1 MKRLL
6 LILALPVCGWADDV
20 APLEK
25 VKAGMA
31 ALKSVYLEFTQE
43 RHLSLFAEPLKS
55 EGVMLIE
62 KPDRIRWET
71 TAPYQTILL
80 GDHKSVAQFEDGK
93 KLKLGFPQMLQRVM
107 EQMTWMHQGNL
118 DALTADYTVTVTNT
132 SIVLIPKD
140 ANIRGM
146 LAAIEMHMAPEFVA
160 VREIVMREPAG
171 DSTRIIL
178 ANERRDVTYPVGTF
192 DQSKPLPLADVKRA
206 VNHAP

>member
-1 MKRLL
+1 MKRLALL
-6 LILALPVCGWADDV
+6 LIFPVGLWADDAV
-20 APLEK
+20 PLEK
-25 VKAGMA
+25 IKAGLA

-71 TAPYQTILL
+71 TAPYSTILL

-118 DALTADYTVTVTNT
+118 DALTADYTVTLTNT
-132 SIVLIPKD
+132 TIKLVPKD
-140 ANIRGM
+140 ANVRAI
-146 LAAIEMHMAPEFVA
+146 LTSIEMHMAPEFAA
-160 VREIVMREPAG
+160 VREIVMTEPGG
-171 DSTRIIL
+171 DSTRIL
-178 ANERRDVTYPVGTF
+178 LRNERRDVTYPPGTF
-192 DQSKPLPLADVKRA
+192 DQVKPLPLADVQKA
-206 VNHAP
+206 VRDAP